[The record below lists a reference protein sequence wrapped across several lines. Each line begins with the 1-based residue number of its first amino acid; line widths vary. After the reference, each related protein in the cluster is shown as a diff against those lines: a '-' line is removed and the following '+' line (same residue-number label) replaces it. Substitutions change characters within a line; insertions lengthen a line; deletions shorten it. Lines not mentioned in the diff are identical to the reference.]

1 METKNRKDV
10 VKMAKDQEKLQ
21 ELLDGL
27 NVDLANEYAA
37 TIMYTYHASV
47 VSGLYR
53 SSLKPFFEDEIN
65 DEIGHALYLS
75 DKIKTLGGTPTTTP
89 AKVEQ
94 LTDVKEMLV
103 ATYNAE
109 KDTIDRYEKRKKQA
123 SELGFTE
130 LVVQLEDMIADE
142 TKHKEETQRLL
153 ADPSFQ

>member
-1 METKNRKDV
+1 METLYRKDV
-10 VKMAKDQEKLQ
+10 VEMAQDQKKLQ

-37 TIMYTYHASV
+37 TIMYTYNASV

-53 SSLKPFFEDEIN
+53 SLLKPFFEDEIT

-94 LTDVKEMLV
+94 LTDVKEMLQ
-103 ATYNAE
+103 TSFKAE
-109 KDTIDRYEKRKKQA
+109 KETIDRYETRKQQA
-123 SELGFTE
+123 AELGLTE

-142 TKHKEETQRLL
+142 TKHKEELQRLL
-153 ADPSFQ
+153 TDDSFQ